1 MENIEKVIMD
11 GEYIQDLVKA
21 MIFELTNKNPL
32 VLFEMNDDNDPVLNG
47 EVVTVD
53 ELLELPWCDYIDD
66 TYYSMATVQE
76 VKGDKIT
83 VLLQDDD
90 CGVFPTFQDLQLI
103 NLDFQQQIEVLK
115 LLNKR

>member
-32 VLFEMNDDNDPVLNG
+32 VLFEMNDDNDPIING
-47 EVVTVD
+47 EPVSID
-53 ELLELPWCDYIDD
+53 ELLELPWCDYIED
-66 TYYSMATVQE
+66 TYYCMGTVQKVE
-76 VKGDKIT
+76 GDKII
-83 VLLQDDD
+83 VLLQDEESEYEPN
-90 CGVFPTFQDLQLI
+90 FEELPI
-103 NLDFQQQIEVLK
+103 ASLDFQQQIEVLK